1 MDKAQ
6 AFTLEGVMAAL
17 LLLLVMYTFFQSSLV
32 VSPMWSELTDAQLRL
47 LANDALKVLD
57 NSTKVDIGGKRIYL
71 NDSLQGMIATLG
83 EDFKSNSEFESV
95 LQRLVYPANYRLEV
109 CWIESISETNTI
121 NCTAIISNTP
131 TPEAV
136 MGSRYIV
143 ISKSDLG
150 DSVFNNLVAYDPV
163 VFEVRLILW
172 RP

>member
-1 MDKAQ
+1 
-6 AFTLEGVMAAL
+6 
-17 LLLLVMYTFFQSSLV
+17 
-32 VSPMWSELTDAQLRL
+32 
-47 LANDALKVLD
+47 
-57 NSTKVDIGGKRIYL
+57 
-71 NDSLQGMIATLG
+71 
-83 EDFKSNSEFESV
+83 KSNSEFESV

-109 CWIESISETNTI
+109 CWIENISETNTI

>member
-1 MDKAQ
+1 MDRAQ
-6 AFTLEGVMAAL
+6 AFTLEGVMASL

-57 NSTKVDIGGKRIYL
+57 NSTKVSVANEYRYL
-71 NDSLQGMIATLG
+71 NDSLQGMITTLSG
-83 EDFKSNSEFESV
+83 DFKPNPEFEMV

-109 CWIESISETNTI
+109 CWINESANVI
-121 NCTAIISNTP
+121 NCKLIISNTP

-136 MGSRYIV
+136 MGSRYVV
-143 ISKSDLG
+143 IPKSELNN
-150 DSVFNNLVAYDPV
+150 SVFNTLATYDPA

>member
-1 MDKAQ
+1 MDKGQ
-6 AFTLEGVMAAL
+6 AFTLEGIMASL

-57 NSTKVDIGGKRIYL
+57 NSTKANVTNESRYL
-71 NDSLQGMIATLG
+71 NDSLQGMITTLS
-83 EDFKSNSEFESV
+83 EDFKLNPEFEMV
-95 LQRLVYPANYRLEV
+95 LQRLVYPANYRLEL
-109 CWIESISETNTI
+109 CWINESTNAI
-121 NCTAIISNTP
+121 NCIPVISNTP

-136 MGSRYIV
+136 MGSRYVLIP
-143 ISKSDLG
+143 KSELKN
-150 DSVFNNLVAYDPV
+150 SVFNMLATYDPA